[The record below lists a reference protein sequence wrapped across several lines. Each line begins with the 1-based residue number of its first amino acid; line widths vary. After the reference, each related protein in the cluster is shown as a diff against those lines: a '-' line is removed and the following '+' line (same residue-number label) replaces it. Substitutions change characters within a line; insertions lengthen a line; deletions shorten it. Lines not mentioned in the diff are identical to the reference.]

1 MNENRTSPLT
11 VVIAVFLIGFLVLCC
26 VGLWNSENAK
36 PSPEALFK
44 RLDSNGDGKISKE
57 EFAKFAEVMKEKA
70 KDKGKGKNANG
81 KGAEAIFNRLDSN
94 GDGYLSLD
102 EFKKLSEMRHKKKDK

>member
-1 MNENRTSPLT
+1 MFRLIAILSVAGLVAASP
-11 VVIAVFLIGFLVLCC
+11 ARADDKPKGDK
-26 VGLWNSENAK
+26 AK
-36 PSPEALFK
+36 HSPEALFK